1 VITINTKQRFYLIV
15 GLLVF
20 IFCIG
25 YLELAVFIRELSFGA
40 EKVQKAAYIEK
51 DVQKIQQDFWK
62 LRFWEQAL
70 QTQSHDNA
78 AQKFGETILQI
89 RQQLRNFNANPFD
102 EIFAGKTEPVNE
114 ILKRYENAFN
124 KLVQL
129 ETDQRLNQTQIE
141 SIFQVLSSTIL
152 VSNDYSLL
160 KPLFNLDRFLSRYL
174 RNKTN
179 AEHQALRMVFIF
191 FKKKLKN
198 SDITNERINSYIQ
211 KFENLIDSH
220 VRLEKEVHV
229 IHKQFD
235 DFSIEL
241 MNSFYDI
248 SQIAENI
255 GRQSIENGSHLQKN
269 IYRWM
274 IISVCV
280 SALILLF
287 IIDITAKKVIKPIR
301 MLWSVVM
308 KVQSGDENAR
318 FKSKSKDEIAQ
329 LGFALNTML
338 DTINKHRHRLEEIVN
353 ERTAELTAINNKM
366 SLEIVQRKKA
376 QEIADKMA
384 IEAEIA
390 NKAKSAFLANM
401 SHEIRT
407 PMNAVINMTDLVL
420 ETQLTKRQREFLT
433 IIKTSGKGLLG
444 IINDILD
451 LSKIESGKM
460 ELEKAEFNLQDSF
473 NSIADMF
480 REKCAQKKLELIIN
494 IASNIPPFLIGD
506 PLRLK
511 QVIVNLTNNAIKFT
525 ETGEI
530 FIQVMLVNQVKDDV
544 RLAIS
549 IKDTG
554 IGISQKSLEKLF
566 APFSQADNSTTRKYG
581 GTGLGLVICK
591 QIVEMMNGKIWVES
605 TEGRGSI
612 FSFTVTLNKSSI
624 DNDVLE
630 ISKIIKNKRALI
642 IDNNLNALTTI
653 DEILQKLGLMTEKAN
668 SGREGINILKRSH
681 IIENPFHLIL
691 LDTDMPDQNGLDT
704 IKKIKNFSEL
714 KSIPVIVM
722 GDLTSEK
729 LYKNFSS
736 AYIAKPIMTK
746 SLVATLEDIFCKK
759 NKPEKSISQDE
770 TSVSKRDFSKYSIL
784 IVEDNI
790 FNLHVAIEILKQA
803 SFTDIG
809 TADNGKK
816 AIEALNLKSYDLILM
831 DIQMPEMDGF
841 QAARLIRKQDAW
853 KDIPI
858 IAMTA
863 NALKGDREACLDSG
877 MNDYI
882 AKPINRKEFINKLE
896 QWVLK
901 ISL

>member
-1 VITINTKQRFYLIV
+1 MITINTKQRFYLIV